1 MNNNLFTLTRICQ
14 AIKFLNN
21 NNNNKPIGLAII
33 IFFSNAIMNI
43 RIELKL
49 ELKEEANKN
58 ILS

>member
-21 NNNNKPIGLAII
+21 NKPIGLAII
-33 IFFSNAIMNI
+33 IFSNAIMNI

-49 ELKEEANKN
+49 ELKEEANK
-58 ILS
+58 

>member
-14 AIKFLNN
+14 AIKFS
-21 NNNNKPIGLAII
+21 NNNKPIGLAII